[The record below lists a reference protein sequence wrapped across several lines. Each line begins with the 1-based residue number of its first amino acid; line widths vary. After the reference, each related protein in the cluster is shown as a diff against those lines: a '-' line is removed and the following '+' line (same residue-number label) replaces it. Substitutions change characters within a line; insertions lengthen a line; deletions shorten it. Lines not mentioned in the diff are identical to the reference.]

1 MFRSTSRTFDDKL
14 ERCGHPVIL
23 AGVSAHNLSVI
34 FFIVVVVLV
43 VLVFDD
49 LQSVV

>member
-14 ERCGHPVIL
+14 ERRGHPVIL
-23 AGVSAHNLSVI
+23 VGVAAHNLSVI
-34 FFIVVVVLV
+34 FFIVVVVII
-43 VLVFDD
+43 LVFDD